1 MKEST
6 DIKFLG
12 LELDK
17 FMNQKHHIEK
27 VLSKMSS
34 ACYTDLCTI
43 LTVWLCSRW
52 FILLTFAQ

>member
-17 FMNQKHHIEK
+17 YMNQKHIEK

-43 LTVWLCSRW
+43 LAV
-52 FILLTFAQ
+52 